1 MESKLDGYLTLKL
14 SRAIYTETHTEFPK
28 RMSLP
33 NNLTTEAIFMFFF
46 PPQTTSVLRKAVKE
60 PFLYNSNKRTVE

>member
-1 MESKLDGYLTLKL
+1 MLDGHLALQL
-14 SRAIYTETHTEFPK
+14 SRAIYTETHTEFPT

-46 PPQTTSVLRKAVKE
+46 FPQKTSVLRKAVKE
-60 PFLYNSNKRTVE
+60 LFLYNSNKRTVE